1 MRRCSLKKSVLF
13 LALFVPFLAVHAAV
27 DNGYEVSNNIA
38 GTCPVNKDVQP
49 DAWGFAACNCTSYV
63 AYRLNLNNV
72 RLNGNG
78 VLFKNDWTGG
88 VHFGYAYH
96 WNDAAAD
103 VGIREDSYPAIGA
116 VAHWEKA
123 GGTGHVAYVQRLYTS
138 ETDGRLTRI
147 DVVEYNW
154 PADRKYHT
162 NHDYESLS
170 VGGPGYPERFLHF
183 EAMGRDANI
192 PGSDTAT
199 NVTCVTGLSVKPSGA
214 HDGVFCWKHDGN
226 NAKCENA
233 SAYYYFDYQT
243 CRKYEVGSS
252 YCSSVGNNR
261 GYTVHIGSGFPEPI
275 DSAHRGHGFA
285 ACGAAGTAAY
295 GGVSEEKHS
304 NILKLLYP

>member
-1 MRRCSLKKSVLF
+1 MAFFVLF
-13 LALFVPFLAVHAAV
+13 STVHAAV
-27 DNGYEVSNNIA
+27 DNGYETANGVP
-38 GTCPVNKDVQP
+38 GTCPINADVLN
-49 DAWGFAACNCTSYV
+49 DVFGGTGNGFAACNCTSYT
-63 AYRLNLNNV
+63 AYRL
-72 RLNGNG
+72 RLNDVKDNNGNVFTNWG
-78 VLFKNDWTGG
+78 WMGNANL
-88 VHFGYAYH
+88 HFGNAGH
-96 WNDAAAD
+96 WKDAADTA
-103 VGIREDSYPAIGA
+103 GIRIDDYPAIGA

-123 GGTGHVAYVQRLYTS
+123 GGTGHVAYVQRLYTN
-138 ETDGRLTRI
+138 ENDGRLVSF
-147 DVVEYNW
+147 DLVEYNW
-154 PADRKYHT
+154 PADRKYHSR
-162 NHDYESLS
+162 NVS

-183 EAMGRDANI
+183 EAKGRDANI

-214 HDGVFCWKHDGN
+214 HDGAFCWKHNGS
-226 NAKCENA
+226 NANCGSA

-243 CRKYEVGSS
+243 CRKYEAGSS

-275 DSAHRGHGFA
+275 DPAHRGHGFA